1 MEKELFGLIKTRRSV
16 REFKSDPIPREVVLR
31 LVEAASWAP
40 SGSNQQP
47 WRFVAVSNPLVIAQM
62 AAAVR
67 DAIKVLSLR
76 MKSVRAREEFAA
88 YSRYF
93 TVFEHAPLA
102 LCVYSESYQP
112 LIARLL
118 ARYGEED
125 KDITSTGSIQS
136 CAAAVQNLLLM
147 AHAMGLGGCWMT
159 GPVIAADAIA
169 DILEVDPKWQL
180 ICVLALGYPAKVP
193 EPPPR
198 PNPDTLVKFMQ
209 AAIP

>member
-1 MEKELFGLIKTRRSV
+1 MKDELMDLIKTRRSV
-16 REFKSDPIPREVVLR
+16 REFKPDSIPRDVVLR

-47 WRFVAVSNPLVIAQM
+47 WRFVAVQNSLVKAQV
-62 AAAVR
+62 AAAVH
-67 DAIKVLSLR
+67 DAIKTISLR
-76 MKSVRAREEFAA
+76 MKSERAREEFTA

-93 TVFEHAPLA
+93 TVFEDSPLVI
-102 LCVYSESYQP
+102 CVYSEAYQP
-112 LIARLL
+112 LIGRLL

-125 KDITSTGSIQS
+125 EEIISSGNIQS
-136 CAAAVQNLLLM
+136 CSAATENLLLM

-180 ICVLALGYPAKVP
+180 VCVVALGYPARVL

-198 PNPDTLVKFMQ
+198 PAPDTLLKF
-209 AAIP
+209 I